1 MADGIKDLAKA
12 REEKLAREMTHE
24 PAPYNPW
31 PDVYSAVDRGATW
44 LDQQFPHVNPGMGTI
59 DENMQWH
66 DPQMENLERATS
78 LGLMGINPGARA
90 APGTAGM
97 FYGRKATTANPENF
111 TKAEDM
117 LSRGVSSRDI
127 WNATPEQRLHY
138 ADLPKDLMFERSDIE
153 SRLKNVGIMDYL
165 KSKVSGKPMTVKDV
179 LDHPELYQNYPHLAD
194 IQLKPYLDNP
204 RKRGWYDDTGA
215 NEVIGLNYLRPTYG
229 KHTTLLHELQHAIQ
243 EHEGWVGGT
252 SPDWVK
258 AKAAEM
264 LDFHKQD
271 LADLQEAQK
280 IIKETK
286 DPSELWKSSNSY
298 ASSSPE
304 RLKEWEEA
312 TQDKINKWTKIH
324 ENPRT
329 FYGSAIGEA
338 YARHGPERGL
348 IAEQKWLDKSY
359 PLEADPITGHEI
371 GGYKQSWL
379 TNPKDVN
386 SYEASGLH
394 DMYLTESER
403 PTADSIMQSLN
414 DALGKASKWSLI
426 GGAAAHNLTRDT
438 PSEPSLGD
446 MRITNDGIVN
456 LLQNRR

>member
-1 MADGIKDLAKA
+1 MADGIKDLVKA
-12 REEKLAREMTHE
+12 REEKLAREMAHE
-24 PAPYNPW
+24 SAPYNPW
-31 PDVYSAVDRGATW
+31 PDVYRAADRGATW
-44 LDQQFPHVNPGMGTI
+44 LDQQLPHVNPGRGTF

-66 DPQMENLERATS
+66 DPQMENLERVTA
-78 LGLMGINPGARA
+78 LGLMGIDPGARA

-97 FYGRKATTANPENF
+97 FYGRKAATANPETF
-111 TKAEDM
+111 AKGEDM

-138 ADLPKDLMFERSDIE
+138 ADPSENLMFERSDID

-194 IQLKPYLDNP
+194 IQLKPYLANP
-204 RKRGWYDDTGA
+204 RKVRGWYDDRGA
-215 NEVIGLNYLRPTYG
+215 TESIGLNYLGPD

-258 AKAAEM
+258 GKAAEM
-264 LDFHKQD
+264 LDFHNQD
-271 LADLQEAQK
+271 LSDIQEAQK
-280 IIKETK
+280 LIKEAK
-286 DPSELWKSSNSY
+286 DPRELLKSKNSY
-298 ASSSPE
+298 VTSSPE
-304 RLKEWEEA
+304 RLKEWEKA
-312 TQDKINKWTKIH
+312 TQGKINKWTKVH
-324 ENPRT
+324 ENPHT
-329 FYGSAIGEA
+329 FYQSAVGEA
-338 YARHGPERGL
+338 YARHAPDRGL
-348 IAEQKWLDKSY
+348 TADQKWLDKSY
-359 PLEADPITGHEI
+359 PLEADPLTGREI

-379 TNPKDVN
+379 TNPKDIP

-403 PTADSIMQSLN
+403 PTTDSIMQSLN
-414 DALGKASKWSLI
+414 DALGTASKWSLI

-438 PSEPSLGD
+438 PNEPSLGD
-446 MRITNDGIVN
+446 MQITNGGITN